1 MLTDWC
7 SLQAVEAEMRNLL
20 AIPLTQTSPAMGV
33 LLLVNR
39 LSEDGVVDS
48 EGFRPKD
55 TQAIEIFM
63 RQVPCRACGRLVV
76 RVGR

>member
-1 MLTDWC
+1 
-7 SLQAVEAEMRNLL
+7 MRNLL

-63 RQVPCRACGRLVV
+63 RQVPCR
-76 RVGR
+76 